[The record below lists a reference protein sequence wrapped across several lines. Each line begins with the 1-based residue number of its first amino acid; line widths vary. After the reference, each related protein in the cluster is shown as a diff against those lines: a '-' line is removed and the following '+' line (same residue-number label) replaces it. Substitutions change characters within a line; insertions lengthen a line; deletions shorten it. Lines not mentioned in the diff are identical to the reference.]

1 MTTFSESNVNSY
13 LNSISTNLI
22 ELQSFADDIES
33 NFVNCFQTRFI
44 MTQADI
50 DNMNSWPTFLKDQIA
65 LATRF
70 TVDYYATDT
79 SIDLDFEIEG
89 FEAPTV
95 AKEANANAPAAA
107 GDLKL
112 NFRGSLD
119 YNQSTGTI
127 KYKAKVKLKYYIC

>member
-70 TVDYYATDT
+70 IVDYYATDT

-89 FEAPTV
+89 FELQSASKESGNASSYASNKIKVDASGYLEHDLATGNTKFKGKIS
-95 AKEANANAPAAA
+95 AKFP
-107 GDLKL
+107 L
-112 NFRGSLD
+112 
-119 YNQSTGTI
+119 
-127 KYKAKVKLKYYIC
+127 C